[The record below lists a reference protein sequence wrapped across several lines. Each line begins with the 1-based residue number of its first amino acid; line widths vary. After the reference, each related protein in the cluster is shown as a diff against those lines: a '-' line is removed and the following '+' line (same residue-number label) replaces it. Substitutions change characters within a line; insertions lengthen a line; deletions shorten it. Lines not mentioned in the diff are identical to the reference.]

1 MRVRDIVAAVAASI
15 VFAQSAAAQ
24 TTDADMQRALGE
36 VAGELEVCS
45 VYFLVGSACIKD
57 QRPDLAETYR
67 AASDKVADMA
77 ISSGRAVGV
86 SDKAYAAQAS
96 LYTDAMMKAMGGNCT
111 NIAVLL
117 QRYSNFCKRLAE
129 DVDPRLKEWVAC
141 ARARRETCDGPGLP

>member
-1 MRVRDIVAAVAASI
+1 MRTRGIFAAVAVSI
-15 VFAQSAAAQ
+15 VIAQSAGAQ
-24 TTDADMQRALGE
+24 TDADMQRALGE

-45 VYFLVGSACIKD
+45 VYFLVASACIKD
-57 QRPDLAETYR
+57 QRPDLAENYR
-67 AASDKVADMA
+67 AASDKVAGVA

-86 SDKAYAAQAS
+86 SDKVYAAQTS
-96 LYTDAMMKAMGGNCT
+96 LYTEAMMKAMSGNCT

-129 DVDPRLKEWVAC
+129 DADPRLKEWAAC